1 MIKPQQVNKG
11 FFSTNFTAI
20 KLNSKTM
27 THRRYLEYYLKP
39 FKHSIQREKSMIQ
52 ITRGSTG

>member
-27 THRRYLEYYLKP
+27 TDRRYLEYYLTFNSKGK
-39 FKHSIQREKSMIQ
+39 KHD
-52 ITRGSTG
+52 TDN